1 MSQITVI
8 DNEYVTMTYYPDTKI
23 VHHLF
28 HQFIQGQHFRDALD
42 KGTELLLQHGAQ
54 KWLSD
59 NRNRGAL
66 LPEDMEWTQTDWF
79 PRTVQV
85 GWKYWALVMPE
96 KIVGKMNMRQAVQA
110 YTEKGIIVEVFADPD
125 EAMSWLESL

>member
-1 MSQITVI
+1 
-8 DNEYVTMTYYPDTKI
+8 
-23 VHHLF
+23 
-28 HQFIQGQHFRDALD
+28 
-42 KGTELLLQHGAQ
+42 
-54 KWLSD
+54 
-59 NRNRGAL
+59 
-66 LPEDMEWTQTDWF
+66 MEWTQTDWF

-125 EAMSWLESL
+125 EAMSWLENQ